1 MISMD
6 KGGGRTVHLFIP
18 FEFKGKTVS
27 TIVLA
32 PVCLGHS
39 MRWAKGDF
47 KDSNALLVELAG
59 VEEGVVMGVRY
70 PDADRMMEAF
80 ISMLPPDIR
89 QDVASGAV
97 PPKPFPEDSM
107 EEQPPVATTNGS
119 GEPTENDGMMH
130 QPGAPLPQ
138 EAGFDL
144 SDEP

>member
-6 KGGGRTVHLFIP
+6 KGGGRTIHLFIP

-32 PVCLGHS
+32 PVCLGHTL
-39 MRWAKGDF
+39 RWAKGEF

-59 VEEGVVMGVRY
+59 VEEGIIRSVRY

-89 QDVASGAV
+89 QDVAAGNV
-97 PPKPFPEDSM
+97 PPKPFEDDPP
-107 EEQPPVATTNGS
+107 EEQPVATNGS
-119 GEPTENDGMMH
+119 GEPIEDDGMMH